1 MEAGLL
7 NIHPTGLVEFEQ
19 VEKRWDET
27 GHIWVFKLQKKKKKI
42 YPNKYQ
48 LENKWRRQHNLCSK
62 ILYNKMKYLGIN

>member
-1 MEAGLL
+1 MKQDTYEFL
-7 NIHPTGLVEFEQ
+7 NC
-19 VEKRWDET
+19 
-27 GHIWVFKLQKKKKKI
+27 QKKKKKI